1 MILYFSKIKPFKR
14 IIIMDIKEL
23 RALTGLSPE
32 EFADR
37 YGIPIHTLHKW
48 ELPEDNSNYRSCRPY
63 ILSLLERAVRSDFP
77 TGKEKSIPSLEKEN
91 RDLWDFIESKGLSS
105 DAFLYLKDK

>member
-1 MILYFSKIKPFKR
+1 
-14 IIIMDIKEL
+14 MDIKEL

-48 ELPEDNSNYRSCRPY
+48 ELPEDNSNFRSCRPY
-63 ILSLLERAVRSDFP
+63 ILSLLQRAVKEDFLK
-77 TGKEKSIPSLEKEN
+77 GGEKSIISLEKEN
-91 RDLWDFIESKGLSS
+91 RDLWDFLESKGLSRE
-105 DAFLYLKDK
+105 AFLYLKDK

>member
-1 MILYFSKIKPFKR
+1 
-14 IIIMDIKEL
+14 MDIKEL
-23 RALTGLSPE
+23 RALTGLSQE

-63 ILSLLERAVRSDFP
+63 ILSLLERAVRADFP
-77 TGKEKSIPSLEKEN
+77 TGKEKSIVSLEKEN
-91 RDLWDFIESKGLSS
+91 SDLWDFLESRGLSRE
-105 DAFLYLKDK
+105 AFLYLKNK

>member
-1 MILYFSKIKPFKR
+1 
-14 IIIMDIKEL
+14 MDIKEL
-23 RALTGLSPE
+23 RALTDLSPE
-32 EFADR
+32 KFAER

-63 ILSLLERAVRSDFP
+63 ILSLLERAVRADFP
-77 TGKEKSIPSLEKEN
+77 TGKEKSIASLEKEN
-91 RDLWDFIESKGLSS
+91 RDLWDFLESRGLSR

>member
-1 MILYFSKIKPFKR
+1 MY
-14 IIIMDIKEL
+14 IKEL

-48 ELPEDNSNYRSCRPY
+48 ELPEDNSNFRSCRPY
-63 ILSLLERAVRSDFP
+63 ILSLLERAVKEDFP
-77 TGKEKSIPSLEKEN
+77 KGGEKSIISLEKEN
-91 RDLWDFIESKGLSS
+91 RDLWDFLESKGLSRE
-105 DAFLYLKDK
+105 AFLYLKNK

>member
-1 MILYFSKIKPFKR
+1 
-14 IIIMDIKEL
+14 MDIKEL

-32 EFADR
+32 EFAKR

-63 ILSLLERAVRSDFP
+63 ILSLLERAVRADFP
-77 TGKEKSIPSLEKEN
+77 TGKEKSIASLEKEN
-91 RDLWDFIESKGLSS
+91 RDLWDFLESRGLSR